1 MTLVKPA
8 IIGDNDAGDRR
19 CASPA
24 RNEYFSPRSRPSVR
38 PSVRG
43 KFIAENKLRVVYGCQ
58 LVPYGTSGLERVN
71 NETHA

>member
-1 MTLVKPA
+1 MLGTGGMA
-8 IIGDNDAGDRR
+8 A
-19 CASPA
+19 CAKRMFLA
-24 RNEYFSPRSRPSVR
+24 VLTTVR
-38 PSVRG
+38 PSGPRG